1 MVYAISQGPF
11 RMFSETNFVPDLGR
25 CTCAHETPTNDGR
38 KGTFLMPIQICSYR
52 KVGNGKMTKFQAN
65 YL

>member
-1 MVYAISQGPF
+1 
-11 RMFSETNFVPDLGR
+11 MFSETNFVPDLGR